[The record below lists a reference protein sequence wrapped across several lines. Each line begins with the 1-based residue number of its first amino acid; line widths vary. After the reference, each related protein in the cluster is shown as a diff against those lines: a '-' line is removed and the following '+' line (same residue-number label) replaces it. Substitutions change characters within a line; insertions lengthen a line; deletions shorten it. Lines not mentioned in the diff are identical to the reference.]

1 MNEMETSPQRECA
14 LRLRLA
20 CRRMSLTQADLARLT
35 GRSRAMVSNY
45 LSGRLAPS
53 FQVMQRLGEVLRL
66 DMNWVFYGE
75 GSMFRGQEQA
85 SRSGGG
91 LPAHAGPSCPA
102 AVRVAEELAGY
113 LPEVP
118 GPGGAGRHAPAR
130 LKHQSKPCQGRV
142 DGPEASSATER
153 EVAAARAA
161 LDAHRELLRLAG
173 NVCDILAE
181 SGVEA
186 ETISRIAAELVKMPV
201 RPAGR

>member
-1 MNEMETSPQRECA
+1 MNEMETSPHRECA

-75 GSMFRGQEQA
+75 GSMFRGQEQEP
-85 SRSGGG
+85 RSAEG
-91 LPAHAGPSCPA
+91 LPVHPGPSCPA

-118 GPGGAGRHAPAR
+118 GQGAADGDAADR
-130 LKHQSKPCQGRV
+130 LDHSPKPSPGRV
-142 DGPEASSATER
+142 DGPEASPASAR
-153 EVAAARAA
+153 EVVTRTT
-161 LDAHRELLRLAG
+161 LEAHRELLQLAG